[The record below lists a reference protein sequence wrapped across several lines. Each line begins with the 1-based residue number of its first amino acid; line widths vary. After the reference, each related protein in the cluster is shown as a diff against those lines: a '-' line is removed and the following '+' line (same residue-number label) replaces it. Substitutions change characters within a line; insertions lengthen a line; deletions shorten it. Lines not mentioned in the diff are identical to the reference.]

1 MWCDVG
7 IKSLL
12 RSLCAFYRSRL
23 IDFLKTGAFQ
33 HSSTAVEDMLVAS
46 IDADDISQD
55 LSYDDLAMAIRILLN
70 MTSGRRVP
78 GMKTRRKRLD
88 SVMQLPA
95 RYSSQKD
102 SFKAKID
109 NLNSIVYS
117 VKRKNLTEFV
127 RDPANIFLLTYFG
140 RNDGLAKTDPKR

>member
-1 MWCDVG
+1 MCDVG
-7 IKSLL
+7 TKSLL

-23 IDFLKTGAFQ
+23 VDFLKTGAFK

-55 LSYDDLAMAIRILLN
+55 LSYDDLAIAIRILLN

-78 GMKTRRKRLD
+78 GMKTRPKRLD
-88 SVMQLPA
+88 SITQLPA

-102 SFKAKID
+102 SFNAKID
-109 NLNSIVYS
+109 NLNSMVYN
-117 VKRKNLTEFV
+117 VKTKNLTAFV
-127 RDPANIFLLTYFG
+127 KDPANIFLLTYFG
-140 RNDGLAKTDPKR
+140 SHDGLSETDPKR